1 MIVTTNAARSLSLR
15 RRGNSG
21 ADRIT
26 RAGNPTA
33 RQFGGIAPDTTEF
46 APMTVPSPIVVP
58 GITETRQGSHTLLPS
73 VTGSYDTGYP
83 SNALSHTPWVKIRQ
97 WPPRPG
103 ASPMV
108 TGLVG
113 LMNASCRM
121 VVRLANTKSGTRRLG
136 T

>member
-83 SNALSHTPWVKIRQ
+83 SNALSHTPSVKMRQ
-97 WPPRPG
+97 GPPNPVS
-103 ASPMV
+103 SPMINGFGGV
-108 TGLVG
+108 I
-113 LMNASCRM
+113 NASCRSI
-121 VVRLANTKSGTRRLG
+121 VPLP
-136 T
+136 

>member
-73 VTGSYDTGYP
+73 LTGSDDTGNP
-83 SNALSHTPWVKIRQ
+83 AHALTHTPRVQI
-97 WPPRPG
+97 
-103 ASPMV
+103 
-108 TGLVG
+108 
-113 LMNASCRM
+113 
-121 VVRLANTKSGTRRLG
+121 GTVAPAPA
-136 T
+136 

>member
-73 VTGSYDTGYP
+73 VTGSDDNGYSSHPP
-83 SNALSHTPWVKIRQ
+83 SHPPRGEIRQ
-97 WPPRPG
+97 WPPVPG
-103 ASPMV
+103 SSAAV
-108 TGLVG
+108 T
-113 LMNASCRM
+113 
-121 VVRLANTKSGTRRLG
+121 
-136 T
+136 